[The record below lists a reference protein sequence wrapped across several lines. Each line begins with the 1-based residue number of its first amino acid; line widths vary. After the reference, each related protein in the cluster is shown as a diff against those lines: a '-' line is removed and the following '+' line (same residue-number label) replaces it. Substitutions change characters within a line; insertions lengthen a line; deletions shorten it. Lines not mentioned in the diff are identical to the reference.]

1 MTPSLLPPP
10 LSSMVPAGGAGQQ
23 QDSSHQ
29 DGGQGEEQGQGQMG
43 EHGARYTRRTLAL
56 ARSKKH
62 ENKESVR
69 NKIVKK
75 VTNS

>member
-1 MTPSLLPPP
+1 
-10 LSSMVPAGGAGQQ
+10 
-23 QDSSHQ
+23 
-29 DGGQGEEQGQGQMG
+29 MG
-43 EHGARYTRRTLAL
+43 EHGARYTRLGKLNLFLFVTNPSANKLQNDFIFIYFYSSLGGTKKRTLAL

>member
-1 MTPSLLPPP
+1 
-10 LSSMVPAGGAGQQ
+10 MVSKQPHQISDCRKSKAGKVN
-23 QDSSHQ
+23 
-29 DGGQGEEQGQGQMG
+29 E
-43 EHGARYTRRTLAL
+43 TLEL